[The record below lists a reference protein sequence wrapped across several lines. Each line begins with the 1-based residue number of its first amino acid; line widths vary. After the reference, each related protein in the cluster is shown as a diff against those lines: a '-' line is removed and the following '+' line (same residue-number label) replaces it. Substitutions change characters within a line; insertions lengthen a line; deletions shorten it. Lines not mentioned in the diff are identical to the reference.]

1 MLVAMANND
10 PLNPEEVALYKR
22 LNRIWNLK
30 RKELG
35 LNQEKAAEMY
45 GCSQGNISQYLNGK
59 IPLNTDA
66 IYKFSE
72 ILRVSPDE
80 INPSLKIRLEHA
92 GVTDI
97 SEVTAKNLL
106 PLLEKLSP
114 LEAAKFLGMAE
125 AIVEKKLKE
134 NKPED

>member
-10 PLNPEEVALYKR
+10 PLNQEEIALYKR

-72 ILRVSPDE
+72 ILQVSPDE
-80 INPSLKIRLEHA
+80 INPRLKSRLDA
-92 GVTDI
+92 SGVANLGNI
-97 SEVTAKNLL
+97 TAKNLL

-114 LEAAKFLGMAE
+114 IEAAKFLGMAE
-125 AIVEKKLKE
+125 AIVERKLKE
-134 NKPED
+134 D